1 MSDAGLGAATTRAQ
15 ALAGLIDRFRRSGL
29 DDAGRE
35 ARLTLE
41 AACGLSPLALV
52 VAPEAPI
59 GVSTERLE
67 AFAARRLN
75 GEPLSRI
82 VGKREFWDLPI
93 ELSPDVLDP
102 RPETETI
109 VESAIALYSDRRSD
123 ALRILDLGIG
133 SGALL
138 CALLSEFVNA
148 SGLGIDV
155 SAAAAS
161 IARRNVEA
169 CGFEARAAIRL
180 GRWTEGLS
188 GPFDLIVSNPPY
200 IPTGDI
206 AGLPR
211 AVREF
216 DPRLALD
223 GGVDGLAAYRSI
235 LPAAAALLS
244 PAGWLLMEVGAG
256 QASDVL
262 AIAETAG
269 LAECAAKRDL
279 AGVERVVAAR
289 SPRPVQDY
297 RVCCEGMSGRERVR
311 AFG

>member
-1 MSDAGLGAATTRAQ
+1 MTRAGLSAETTRAE
-15 ALAGLIDRFRRSGL
+15 ALAGLIDRFRHSEF

-52 VAPEAPI
+52 VAPEAPL
-59 GVSTERLE
+59 GVSAARL
-67 AFAARRLN
+67 ATFAARRLN

-82 VGKREFWDLPI
+82 VGKREFWNLPI
-93 ELSPDVLDP
+93 ALSPDVLDP

-109 VESAIALYSDRRSD
+109 VESAVDLFSDRRRD
-123 ALRILDLGIG
+123 ALRILDLGVG

-138 CALLSEFVNA
+138 CALLSEFVSA
-148 SGLGIDV
+148 GGVGVDV

-169 CGFEARAAIRL
+169 CGFEARAVIRL
-180 GRWTEGLS
+180 GCWTEGLS

-200 IPTGDI
+200 IPSGDI
-206 AGLPR
+206 AGLSRP
-211 AVREF
+211 VRDF

-223 GGVDGLAAYRSI
+223 GGADGLDAYRSI
-235 LPAAAALLS
+235 LPAASTLLS
-244 PAGWLLMEVGAG
+244 PGGWVLVEIGAG
-256 QASDVL
+256 QAAGVL
-262 AIAETAG
+262 AIAATAG
-269 LAECAAKRDL
+269 FAECAVKRDL

-289 SPRPVQDY
+289 SPQPVADH
-297 RVCCEGMSGRERVR
+297 RVCEGMSGRERVR
-311 AFG
+311 AIG